1 VLYVVD
7 FADVLAQAAYADAVA
22 AVAPE
27 ILHEDVRAV
36 GLEGDAV
43 VAVVD
48 VGVLDDDV
56 GGAVRVP
63 STV

>member
-1 VLYVVD
+1 
-7 FADVLAQAAYADAVA
+7 VA

-27 ILHEDVRAV
+27 VLHQDVCAV

-48 VGVLDDDV
+48 VRVLDDDV